1 MLCFHFNV
9 ILVWVQ
15 GMQKA
20 QDSQDMEKTKNEA
33 EFLAIL
39 LLHFRSNL
47 LSFPLILWSNMQSN
61 YY

>member
-15 GMQKA
+15 GVQKA

-39 LLHFRSNL
+39 PLHFRSNL
-47 LSFPLILWSNMQSN
+47 LSFPLIL
-61 YY
+61 